1 MAPVSE
7 VPWNCVSLA
16 RLGQRRLMLPRKN
29 WTGSGL
35 VGAEALASHVGLN
48 AWFDGPLGKA
58 VSRSAVEK
66 SSELIPRTY
75 YPTGLQLGPGPED
88 FLSKVDIGLAIYS
101 PSVGMSNPQHVVTTA
116 SEALPFSARS
126 IELLVLPHT
135 LDFANEPHVA
145 LREASLILAAEGI
158 LVVCGFN
165 RWSLWGLRRAVT
177 PHPRPSPWS
186 GDFLSP
192 ARVQDW
198 MRLLGLEIL
207 GGKMMFYQ
215 LPVSATELLRKTDFL
230 EKAGDRWWPLLGGI
244 YLLVARKKRLGLA
257 GTKAKMARHRP
268 FGIDVMANTIP
279 RQTKIGEKGL

>member
-1 MAPVSE
+1 MG
-7 VPWNCVSLA
+7 
-16 RLGQRRLMLPRKN
+16 LGLCRLMLPRKN
-29 WTGSGL
+29 STGSG
-35 VGAEALASHVGLN
+35 VAGAKALATHTGLK

-58 VSRSAVEK
+58 VSRAAVEK

-88 FLSKVDIGLAIYS
+88 FLSKVDLGLAIHS
-101 PSVGMSNPQHVVTTA
+101 PSTRASNPQCTLTTA

-126 IELLVLPHT
+126 IDLLILPHT
-135 LDFANEPHVA
+135 LDFSNEPHRV
-145 LREASLILAAEGI
+145 LREAGSILAAEGI

-177 PHPRPSPWS
+177 LRPRPSPWS

-215 LPVSATELLRKTDFL
+215 PPVSAPGLLRKSDFL
-230 EKAGDRWWPLLGGI
+230 EKAGDRWWPLLGGV
-244 YLLVARKKRLGLA
+244 YLLVARKKRLGFT
-257 GTKAKMARHRP
+257 GAKQRMARHRP
-268 FGIDVMANTIP
+268 FSIDAMAPTIP
-279 RQTKIGEKGL
+279 RQTKIGGPRL